1 MVRAQ
6 LGWLLLVLCAALS
19 APCAAHQGGTT
30 AYAAID
36 IAGNTLRYQLTLAQ
50 WPAAFLTPLGGDL
63 AQAAATLPAALA
75 AKLGVS
81 NDGEACAVANARLEG
96 QSGVKEGVSAV
107 LEVVCRAPIARLGIV
122 DNSFDVLGTDVHTLA
137 KITWPEGGTQFAF
150 STDTRQ
156 IDLQIAAS
164 AAAPSDGF
172 GSFFRLGLW
181 HILEGYDHLMFLLA
195 LLLVPAA
202 GWAVVRI
209 VTAFTIAHSV
219 TLALTALNL
228 LNLPVLLVET
238 AIAASIAFVA
248 AQNLRGAEAS
258 AHRAWLTAAF
268 GLVHGC
274 GFADVLRE
282 TGLPT
287 ERLVSSLLGFNLG
300 VEAGQ
305 LLVVLPLVPL
315 IRCLRRRP
323 RGRRVTQV
331 LSIGLC
337 AAGLGLVAVRL
348 SSG

>member
-1 MVRAQ
+1 VVRAR
-6 LGWLLLVLCAALS
+6 LVWLLLTLGAVLS
-19 APCAAHQGGTT
+19 APGAAHEGGTT

-50 WPAAFLTPLGGDL
+50 WPAAFLTRVDGNL

-96 QSGVKEGVSAV
+96 QSGVKEGATVV
-107 LEVVCRAPIARLGIV
+107 MEVVCRTAIARLGV
-122 DNSFDVLGTDVHTLA
+122 LDNSFDVLGDEVHTLA
-137 KITWPEGGTQFAF
+137 KINWPAGSTQFAF
-150 STDTRQ
+150 STDIRQ
-156 IDLQIAAS
+156 IEIQIAAT
-164 AAAPSDGF
+164 AAAPNAGF
-172 GSFFRLGLW
+172 GSFFTLGLW

-195 LLLVPAA
+195 LLLVPAG

-209 VTAFTIAHSV
+209 ITAFTVAHSL

-248 AQNLRGAEAS
+248 AQNIRRAEAS

-287 ERLVSSLLGFNLG
+287 ERLLSSLLGFNLG

-315 IRCLRRRP
+315 IRWLWQRP
-323 RGRRVTQV
+323 RGRRVAQV
-331 LSIGLC
+331 LSISLC
-337 AAGLGLVAVRL
+337 AAGLGLVAARL
-348 SSG
+348 LSG